1 MKSKKT
7 VRVSLTIAVPGCERK
22 TPTFPSFCAFTH
34 VFSKKT
40 ACKRIGKEEK
50 WAFFKTRE
58 SRLWSWIQFSN
69 VKCNHQFSPFSYAF
83 TCSFLLRTC
92 VNAQKDWK
100 ADVFRSQSRF
110 STVSETHPVFF
121 LFHVLFCAFK
131 RVFKNSCLL
140 GWGPMSTQ
148 YITPWYLH
156 LQPYLTLTFD
166 AAQKDRYGKR
176 VI

>member
-83 TCSFLLRTC
+83 TSSFFTENACKRTERSKSRHFSLPVGNHNWERNTLSFLDFTYFSVRL
-92 VNAQKDWK
+92 NAFLEIVVCLGCLWRIGHRKMKYTQDKIYM
-100 ADVFRSQSRF
+100 F
-110 STVSETHPVFF
+110 S
-121 LFHVLFCAFK
+121 
-131 RVFKNSCLL
+131 LL
-140 GWGPMSTQ
+140 G
-148 YITPWYLH
+148 
-156 LQPYLTLTFD
+156 
-166 AAQKDRYGKR
+166 
-176 VI
+176 

>member
-1 MKSKKT
+1 MFGSQSRYSTVSKKRPLFNLS
-7 VRVSLTIAVPGCERK
+7 VRLH
-22 TPTFPSFCAFTH
+22 TFF
-34 VFSKKT
+34 VKKT

-50 WAFFKTRE
+50 LTFFRTPE
-58 SRLWSWIQFSN
+58 SRLRSWIQFSN
-69 VKCNHQFSPFSYAF
+69 VKSNHQFSPFSYAF

>member
-83 TCSFLLRTC
+83 TYSFLLRTR

-100 ADVFRSQSRF
+100 ADVFRSQSRL
-110 STVSETHPVFF
+110 STVSETHPGFF
-121 LFHVLFCAFK
+121 YFTYFYVGLNAFLK
-131 RVFKNSCLL
+131 ILVCLGEDLWVPNILPL
-140 GWGPMSTQ
+140 GTCTYS
-148 YITPWYLH
+148 L
-156 LQPYLTLTFD
+156 YLTLTFD
-166 AAQKDRYGKR
+166 AAQKDRYWKR